1 MIMKKLFI
9 LFVSLFALV
18 ACSELLI
25 EEPVTPDKGQDGQK
39 FKVALTITRS
49 NVFDES
55 PETRA
60 AVKSNWADGDKVF
73 LFINGVAAPKYLE
86 MKYQGGEWDSTPM
99 NGLVASDL
107 GASGTL
113 TAVHFPN
120 AKHATVAYQGGEFV
134 FLGKGMPYKGVFLKA
149 TNVSYTFDDGLQGTV
164 YMEAPALSGSDKYIH
179 FDVSGY
185 DSNHFYT
192 LFQDNVKPVVFNGVS
207 ASGELDYSIGSAGKA
222 VVGYFDEVNSI
233 LSFSGVLDGS
243 AVGTAVNYDFSINDE
258 NACVL
263 YTRNVGTKTVSA
275 SKYIGIGDI
284 SGSAWIAT
292 EYVNLGIKNDAGE
305 NLMYAKCNLGASS
318 ETDWGDYF
326 VWGVPQPS
334 LGVSW
339 RNYRYSNG
347 GTSDSDPRLTKYC
360 TQSSKG
366 YQGFTDGKTILEP
379 EDDAATQ
386 ILHGLWRM
394 PTKQDFLSLHASC
407 LRTLVENYK
416 SSGVKGYRFLSNSNG
431 ETIFLPAAGV
441 SSSNFPKDYQNE
453 RGFYWSSELYDHLSE
468 DAWHIFF
475 TGTTGSSTTVGPMSR
490 TYGCSIRPV
499 FSVELVS
506 GVNPAEGELESRGYV
521 YMGNGLK
528 WARVNLGADSPLE
541 AGDYYAWGE
550 LDTYYSSLSP
560 LTWRSGTSGYSWY
573 SYFDSDGSGFMEKY
587 TLSSGLTVLQPE
599 DDIAH
604 RWWGG
609 SWRMPTKAEF
619 EILTDRTQYDWVWD
633 SVNSGYE
640 VTCKANGNKIFLPGN
655 GGTFVQNTISNST
668 SMASYWSSSLDT
680 SNQQRAY
687 YMTCPDPSV
696 FPNMQQIST
705 ANRYQGMFVRP
716 VASIE

>member
-1 MIMKKLFI
+1 MKKLFI
-9 LFVSLFALV
+9 LFISLFALV

-25 EEPVTPDKGQDGQK
+25 EEPVAPDKGQGNQK
-39 FKVALTITRS
+39 FKVALNITRS
-49 NVFDES
+49 NVFDEF
-55 PETRA
+55 PDTRA
-60 AVKSNWADGDKVF
+60 AVKSGWADGDVVF

-86 MKYQGGEWDSTPM
+86 MEYNDGEWESTPM

-134 FLGKGMPYKGVFLKA
+134 FLGLGMPYNGVFLKA
-149 TNVSYTFDDGLQGTV
+149 TQVRYIFEDGLLGDV
-164 YMEAPALSGSDKYIH
+164 NMEAPALTGSDKYIH

-207 ASGELDYSIGSAGKA
+207 ASGELNYSIGSAGKA
-222 VVGYFDEVNSI
+222 IVGYFDEADSF
-233 LSFSGVLDGS
+233 LGFSGVLDGS

-305 NLMYAKCNLGASS
+305 SLMYAKCNLGASS
-318 ETDWGDYF
+318 ETGWGDYF
-326 VWGVPQPS
+326 IWGVPQPRQ
-334 LGVSW
+334 GVAWSS
-339 RNYRYSNG
+339 YPLCNG
-347 GTSDSDPRLTKYC
+347 SRDALTKYC
-360 TQSSKG
+360 TVSSRG

-386 ILHGLWRM
+386 ILRGLWRT
-394 PTKQDFLSLHASC
+394 PTKDELISLQRSC
-407 LRTLVENYK
+407 SSSWVENYK
-416 SSGVKGYRFLSNSNG
+416 SSGVNGYRYFSNSNG
-431 ETIFLPAAGV
+431 ETVFLPAAGNSTV
-441 SSSNFPKDYQNE
+441 NFPVGFRNE
-453 RGFYWSSELYDHLSE
+453 RCFYWSSEVYDSYPYQAFHL
-468 DAWHIFF
+468 FVL
-475 TGTTGSSTTVGPMSR
+475 GSSYSVGIYDR
-490 TYGCSIRPV
+490 NNGCTIRPV

-506 GVNPAEGELESRGYV
+506 GANPAVGELESRGYV
-521 YMGNGLK
+521 YMGNGLR
-528 WARVNLGADSPLE
+528 WARVNLGAESPLE
-541 AGDYYAWGE
+541 TGDYFAWGE

-560 LTWRSGTSGYSWY
+560 LTWKSGKSGYDWY
-573 SYFDSDGSGFMEKY
+573 SYFDTDGSGSAFMEKY
-587 TLSSGLTVLQPE
+587 TLSSGLTVLLPE

-604 RWWGG
+604 RRWGG
-609 SWRMPTKAEF
+609 SWRMPTKADF

-633 SVNSGYE
+633 SVNLGYE
-640 VTCKANGNKIFLPGN
+640 VTCKANGNKMFLPGN
-655 GGTFVQNTISNST
+655 GGTFVQNSIQNST